1 MRSGDMAVAR
11 WQDTRL
17 TYRNQLH
24 FFTLTMKDEQGN
36 VNKQSHLKLHPKN
49 YLGINL
55 TKEVKDV
62 LIC

>member
-24 FFTLTMKDEQGN
+24 FFTLTMKEQKEN
-36 VNKQSHLKLHPKN
+36 IKRIPFKITPNKIFRNKSDQ
-49 YLGINL
+49 GG
-55 TKEVKDV
+55 
-62 LIC
+62 